1 MRVYRSIGHIGKVR
15 GGGEDISNGLFLI
28 DSFVTVFRLEVAMN
42 TMKRFDAEEAR
53 ASDLISVL
61 VVEDQE
67 VLRLGLNLTLQY
79 MRNIQIVGVAS
90 DGPSAVQK
98 ALELKPQVVLMDI
111 GLPGFDGIEATRR
124 IKAQMN
130 TRVMILTSH
139 EEDKSIF
146 AALAA
151 GADGYCLKDIS
162 SAKLNTAINSV
173 ASGAAWLDDDIAR
186 RVLHS
191 AKMADPHIT
200 SERLALSES
209 ELKVLG
215 LILEG
220 ATSDEIGTQVGL
232 KDSEVQSYLKKLIQK
247 VSWSGNSAPT
257 TKISRQAKNSQDFKI
272 SKICT
277 TCRARL
283 GEEFTRCPYDGS
295 EMKEDALIGSVFAD
309 RYEILALL
317 GSGTSGAVYKARHRY
332 MHKLVAIK
340 IMHLELISD
349 ISLLKRFRQEAAA
362 ASSLNHANIVNVI
375 DFGLSPEGQAFMIM
389 DYLGGNSLDEL
400 IFQNKHLPWKLA
412 AEIFKQISSGLGH
425 AHNNNIIHRDLKPSN
440 VLVVN
445 FGQPDLAV
453 KLVDFGTAKLVTPET
468 QGAGLTV
475 PGQVFGSP
483 TYMSPEQCMGLS
495 LEANSDVYSMG
506 TLMYETLVG
515 HPPFTT
521 ENIVEAMYKQV
532 NEECPPIAGAAI
544 KAGVVIDNR
553 LQAIVTKAL
562 RKDKYQRHQS
572 MQELR
577 RDLDG
582 LEL

>member
-1 MRVYRSIGHIGKVR
+1 
-15 GGGEDISNGLFLI
+15 
-28 DSFVTVFRLEVAMN
+28 MN
-42 TMKRFDAEEAR
+42 TMRRFDAENSR
-53 ASDLISVL
+53 ANDLISVL

-98 ALELKPQVVLMDI
+98 ALDLKPQVILMDI

-124 IKAQMN
+124 IKAQLD
-130 TRVMILTSH
+130 TRIMILTSH

-162 SAKLNTAINSV
+162 TAKLNTAINSV

-191 AKMADPHIT
+191 AKLADPQIT
-200 SERLALSES
+200 SERLALTES
-209 ELKVLG
+209 ELKVLA

-220 ATSDEIGTQVGL
+220 ATSDEIGAQVGM
-232 KDSEVQSYLKKLIQK
+232 KDCEVQSYLKKLIQK
-247 VSWSGNSAPT
+247 VSWSGNSIPAT
-257 TKISRQAKNSQDFKI
+257 RISSNAKNSQDFQM
-272 SKICT
+272 SKICPQ
-277 TCRARL
+277 CRVRL
-283 GEEFTRCPYDGS
+283 GEEFSRCPYDGH
-295 EMKEDALIGSVFAD
+295 ELQDDAMIGSVFAD

-362 ASSLNHANIVNVI
+362 ASSLSHPNIVNVI

-389 DYLGGNSLDEL
+389 DYLGGQSLDEL
-400 IFQNKHLPWKLA
+400 IAVQQRLPWQTSL
-412 AEIFKQISSGLGH
+412 EVFKQVCKGLGH
-425 AHNNNIIHRDLKPSN
+425 AHDNGIIHRDLKPSN

-445 FGQPDLAV
+445 FGQPNMAI
-453 KLVDFGTAKLVTPET
+453 KLVDFGTAKLVTPENE
-468 QGAGLTV
+468 GAGLTV

-483 TYMSPEQCMGLS
+483 TYMSPEQCMGLP
-495 LEANSDVYSMG
+495 LEASSDVYSMG
-506 TLMYETLVG
+506 TLMYEALVG
-515 HPPFTT
+515 HPPFVT

-532 NEECPPIAGAAI
+532 NEECPLISQAASKQGI
-544 KAGVVIDNR
+544 SIDNR
-553 LQAIVTKAL
+553 LQAIITKTL

-572 MQELR
+572 MHELR
-577 RDLDG
+577 RDLESLG
-582 LEL
+582 V

>member
-1 MRVYRSIGHIGKVR
+1 
-15 GGGEDISNGLFLI
+15 
-28 DSFVTVFRLEVAMN
+28 MN
-42 TMKRFDAEEAR
+42 TMKRFDVETSQV
-53 ASDLISVL
+53 SDLISVL

-98 ALELKPQVVLMDI
+98 ALELKPQVILMDI
-111 GLPGFDGIEATRR
+111 GLPGFDGIEATKR
-124 IKAQMN
+124 IKAQLN

-162 SAKLNTAINSV
+162 SSKLNIAINSI

-191 AKMADPHIT
+191 AKMADPQLT
-200 SERLALSES
+200 SERIALTED
-209 ELKVLG
+209 ELRVLG
-215 LILEG
+215 LVLEG
-220 ATSDEIGTQVGL
+220 ASSEEISSQIGMDQV
-232 KDSEVQSYLKKLIQK
+232 EVQSYLKKLIQK
-247 VSWSGNSAPT
+247 VTWSSNSTPT
-257 TKISRQAKNSQDFKI
+257 TKISRQAKNSQDFKV
-272 SKICT
+272 SKICPN
-277 TCRARL
+277 CRVRL
-283 GEEFTRCPYDGS
+283 GEEFSVCPYDGHQ
-295 EMKEDALIGSVFAD
+295 MKEDALIGSVFAD

-317 GSGTSGAVYKARHRY
+317 GAGTSGAVYKARHRY

-340 IMHLELISD
+340 IMHFELISD

-362 ASSLNHANIVNVI
+362 ASSLTHPNIISVI

-389 DYLGGNSLDEL
+389 DYQGGNSLDEL
-400 IFQNKHLPWKLA
+400 IYEHKHLHWKKA
-412 AEIFKQISSGLGH
+412 VEIFRQICTGLGH

-445 FGQPDLAV
+445 FDDAEPMV
-453 KLVDFGTAKLVTPET
+453 KLVDFGTAKLVTPDSE
-468 QGAGLTV
+468 GAGLTV

-483 TYMSPEQCMGLS
+483 TYMSPEQCMGLQ
-495 LEANSDVYSMG
+495 LEANSDIYSMG

-515 HPPFTT
+515 HPPFVT

-532 NEECPPIAGAAI
+532 NEECPPIGQAAK
-544 KAGVVIDNR
+544 KAGVSIDNR
-553 LQAIVTKAL
+553 IQAIVTKAL
-562 RKDKYQRHQS
+562 RKDRYQRYQS
-572 MQELR
+572 MQELKK
-577 RDLDG
+577 DLDSLG
-582 LEL
+582 V

>member
-1 MRVYRSIGHIGKVR
+1 
-15 GGGEDISNGLFLI
+15 
-28 DSFVTVFRLEVAMN
+28 MN
-42 TMKRFDAEEAR
+42 TMRRFEAETDR

-79 MRNIQIVGVAS
+79 MRNVQIVGVAS

-98 ALELKPQVVLMDI
+98 ALELKPQVILMDI

-130 TRVMILTSH
+130 TRIMILTSH

-146 AALAA
+146 SALAA

-162 SAKLNTAINSV
+162 TAKLNTAINSV
-173 ASGAAWLDDDIAR
+173 ASGAAWLDDEIAR

-191 AKMADPHIT
+191 AKLTDPQIT
-200 SERLALSES
+200 SERLALTES
-209 ELKVLG
+209 ELKVLA

-220 ATSDEIGTQVGL
+220 ASSDEIGKQVGL
-232 KDSEVQSYLKKLIQK
+232 KDCEVQAYLKKLIQK
-247 VSWSGNSAPT
+247 VSWSGNHVPA
-257 TKISRQAKNSQDFKI
+257 TKISRHAKNSQDFQM
-272 SKICT
+272 SKICPN
-277 TCRARL
+277 CRVRL
-283 GEEFTRCPYDGS
+283 SEDYTRCPYDGN
-295 EMKEDALIGSVFAD
+295 ELKEDAMIGSVFAD

-340 IMHLELISD
+340 IMHIELISD

-362 ASSLNHANIVNVI
+362 ASSLNHKNIVNVI
-375 DFGLSPEGQAFMIM
+375 DFGLSPEGQSFMIM

-400 IFQNKHLPWKLA
+400 IAKEGCLPWKKA
-412 AEIFKQISSGLGH
+412 VEIFKQVCSGLGH
-425 AHNNNIIHRDLKPSN
+425 AHDNNIIHRDLKPSN

-445 FGQPDLAV
+445 YGQPDMSV
-453 KLVDFGTAKLVTPET
+453 KLVDFGTAKLVTAET
-468 QGAGLTV
+468 EGAGLTV

-483 TYMSPEQCMGLS
+483 TYMSPEQCMGLN
-495 LEANSDVYSMG
+495 LEASSDVYSMG

-515 HPPFTT
+515 NPPFIT

-532 NEECPPIAGAAI
+532 NEECPPISQVASKLGI
-544 KAGVVIDNR
+544 SIDNR
-553 LQAIVTKAL
+553 LQAIITKTL

-572 MQELR
+572 MHELKK
-577 RDLDG
+577 DLES
-582 LEL
+582 LCV

>member
-1 MRVYRSIGHIGKVR
+1 MHTMNR
-15 GGGEDISNGLFLI
+15 F
-28 DSFVTVFRLEVAMN
+28 EV
-42 TMKRFDAEEAR
+42 EETR
-53 ASDLISVL
+53 ASDLITVL

-79 MRNIQIVGVAS
+79 MRNIQIVGVAV

-124 IKAQMN
+124 IKEQLN

-162 SAKLNTAINSV
+162 SAKLSTAINSV

-200 SERLALSES
+200 SERMALSES
-209 ELKVLG
+209 ELKVLA

-220 ATSDEIGTQVGL
+220 ATSDEIGVQVGL

-247 VSWSGNSAPT
+247 VSWSGSNAPT
-257 TKISRQAKNSQDFKI
+257 TKISRQAKNSQEFKV

-277 TCRARL
+277 SCRVRL
-283 GEEFTRCPYDGS
+283 GEEFTRCPYDGN
-295 EMKEDALIGSVFAD
+295 EMKEDPLIGSVFAD

-340 IMHLELISD
+340 VMHLELISD
-349 ISLLKRFRQEAAA
+349 IALLKRFRQEAAA
-362 ASSLNHANIVNVI
+362 ASSLNHQNIVNVI

-389 DYLGGNSLDEL
+389 DYLGGKSLDEL
-400 IFQNKHLPWKLA
+400 IFEHKHLHWKLA
-412 AEIFKQISSGLGH
+412 TDVFKQICSGLGH

-445 FGQPDLAV
+445 FGQPDLSV
-453 KLVDFGTAKLVTPET
+453 KIVDFGTAKLVAPEA

-483 TYMSPEQCMGLS
+483 TYMSPEQCMGLP

-532 NEECPPIAGAAI
+532 NEECPPIAGAAAS
-544 KAGVVIDNR
+544 AGVVIDNR
-553 LQAIVTKAL
+553 LQAVVTKAL
-562 RKDKYQRHQS
+562 RKDKYQRQQS

-582 LEL
+582 LDL

>member
-1 MRVYRSIGHIGKVR
+1 
-15 GGGEDISNGLFLI
+15 
-28 DSFVTVFRLEVAMN
+28 MN

-79 MRNIQIVGVAS
+79 MRNIQIVGVAT

-98 ALELKPQVVLMDI
+98 ALELRPQVVLMDI

-124 IKAQMN
+124 IKEQIN

-191 AKMADPHIT
+191 AKLADPQLT
-200 SERLALSES
+200 TERLALSES

-220 ATSDEIGTQVGL
+220 ASSDEIGLQVGL

-247 VSWSGNSAPT
+247 VSWSGNSVPT
-257 TKISRQAKNSQDFKI
+257 TKISRQAKNSQEFKV

-277 TCRARL
+277 SCRARL

-332 MHKLVAIK
+332 MHRLVAIK
-340 IMHLELISD
+340 VMHLELISD

-389 DYLGGNSLDEL
+389 DYLGGNSLEEL
-400 IFQNKHLPWKLA
+400 ILEHRHLHWKLA

-445 FGQPDLAV
+445 FGQPDLMV
-453 KLVDFGTAKLVTPET
+453 KLVDFGTAKLVTPEA

-483 TYMSPEQCMGLS
+483 TYMSPEQCMGMS
-495 LEANSDVYSMG
+495 LEPNSDVYSMG
-506 TLMYETLVG
+506 ALMYETLVG

-532 NEECPPIAGAAI
+532 NEECPPIGVAAA

-553 LQAIVTKAL
+553 LQAIVMKAL

-572 MQELR
+572 MQELK

-582 LEL
+582 LNS

>member
-1 MRVYRSIGHIGKVR
+1 
-15 GGGEDISNGLFLI
+15 
-28 DSFVTVFRLEVAMN
+28 MN
-42 TMKRFDAEEAR
+42 TMRRFEAENTR

-79 MRNIQIVGVAS
+79 MRNIQIVGVAA

-98 ALELKPQVVLMDI
+98 ALELKPQVILMDI

-162 SAKLNTAINSV
+162 TAKLNTAINSV

-191 AKMADPHIT
+191 AKLADPQIT
-200 SERLALSES
+200 SERLALTES

-220 ATSDEIGTQVGL
+220 ASSDEIGTQVGL

-247 VSWSGNSAPT
+247 VSWSGNSVPA
-257 TKISRQAKNSQDFKI
+257 TKISRNAKNSQDFQM
-272 SKICT
+272 SKICP
-277 TCRARL
+277 TCRVRL
-283 GEEFTRCPYDGS
+283 GAEFSRCPYDSS
-295 EMKEDALIGSVFAD
+295 ELKEDAMIGSVFAD

-317 GSGTSGAVYKARHRY
+317 GCGTSGAVYKARHRY

-362 ASSLNHANIVNVI
+362 ASSLTHGNIVNVI

-400 IFQNKHLPWKLA
+400 IAEHNHLPWKQSV
-412 AEIFKQISSGLGH
+412 EIFKQVCSGLGH
-425 AHNNNIIHRDLKPSN
+425 AHDNGIIHRDLKPSN

-445 FGQPDLAV
+445 YGKPDLNV
-453 KLVDFGTAKLVTPET
+453 KLVDFGTAKLVAAESE
-468 QGAGLTV
+468 GAGLTV

-483 TYMSPEQCMGLS
+483 TYMSPEQCMGLQ

-515 HPPFTT
+515 HPPFMT

-532 NEECPPIAGAAI
+532 NEECPPIALAAAT
-544 KAGVVIDNR
+544 AGITIDNR
-553 LQAIVTKAL
+553 LQAIINKTL

-572 MQELR
+572 MHELKK
-577 RDLDG
+577 DLEG
-582 LEL
+582 LGV

>member
-1 MRVYRSIGHIGKVR
+1 
-15 GGGEDISNGLFLI
+15 
-28 DSFVTVFRLEVAMN
+28 MN
-42 TMKRFDAEEAR
+42 TMRRFDAENSR
-53 ASDLISVL
+53 ANDLISVL

-98 ALELKPQVVLMDI
+98 ALDLKPQVILMDI

-124 IKAQMN
+124 IKAQLD

-146 AALAA
+146 SALAA

-162 SAKLNTAINSV
+162 TAKLNTAINSV

-191 AKMADPHIT
+191 AKLADPQIT
-200 SERLALSES
+200 SERLALTES
-209 ELKVLG
+209 ELKVLA

-220 ATSDEIGTQVGL
+220 ASADEIGTQVGM
-232 KDSEVQSYLKKLIQK
+232 KDCEVQSYLKKLIQK
-247 VSWSGNSAPT
+247 VSWSGNSVPAT
-257 TKISRQAKNSQDFKI
+257 RISSNAKNSQDFQM
-272 SKICT
+272 SKICPQ
-277 TCRARL
+277 CRVRL
-283 GEEFTRCPYDGS
+283 GEEFARCPYDGS
-295 EMKEDALIGSVFAD
+295 ELQDDAMIGSVFAD

-362 ASSLNHANIVNVI
+362 ASSLNHSNIVNVI

-389 DYLGGNSLDEL
+389 DYLGGQSLDEL
-400 IFQNKHLPWKLA
+400 IAVHKHLPWQTSIEL
-412 AEIFKQISSGLGH
+412 FKQVCKGLGH
-425 AHNNNIIHRDLKPSN
+425 AHDNGIIHRDLKPSN
-440 VLVVN
+440 VLVVK
-445 FGQPDLAV
+445 FGQPDVAI
-453 KLVDFGTAKLVTPET
+453 KLVDFGTAKLVTPENE
-468 QGAGLTV
+468 GAGLTV

-483 TYMSPEQCMGLS
+483 TYMSPEQCMGLP
-495 LEANSDVYSMG
+495 LEASSDVYSMG

-515 HPPFTT
+515 HPPFIT

-532 NEECPPIAGAAI
+532 NEECPLISQAAS
-544 KAGVVIDNR
+544 KLGVSIDNR
-553 LQAIVTKAL
+553 LQAIVTKTL

-572 MQELR
+572 MHELR
-577 RDLDG
+577 KDLESIG
-582 LEL
+582 V

>member
-1 MRVYRSIGHIGKVR
+1 
-15 GGGEDISNGLFLI
+15 
-28 DSFVTVFRLEVAMN
+28 MN
-42 TMKRFDAEEAR
+42 TMKRFEATDTG
-53 ASDLISVL
+53 ATELISVL

-124 IKAQMN
+124 IKEQLN
-130 TRVMILTSH
+130 TRIMILTSH

-146 AALAA
+146 SALAA

-191 AKMADPHIT
+191 AKLGNPQVT
-200 SERLALSES
+200 SEKLALSEN

-220 ATSDEIGTQVGL
+220 ASSNEIGAQVGMQ
-232 KDSEVQSYLKKLIQK
+232 DMEVQAYMKKLIQK
-247 VSWSGNSAPT
+247 VSWSGNNVPT
-257 TKISRQAKNSQDFKI
+257 TKISRTAKNSQDFQM
-272 SKICT
+272 SKICPN
-277 TCRARL
+277 CRVRL
-283 GEEFTRCPYDGS
+283 GEEYTQCPYDGQGLI
-295 EMKEDALIGSVFAD
+295 EDALIGSIFAD

-317 GSGTSGAVYKARHRY
+317 GTGTSGAVYKARHRY

-362 ASSLNHANIVNVI
+362 ASSLTHKNIVSVI

-400 IFQNKHLPWKLA
+400 VANSSHVNWKA
-412 AEIFKQISSGLGH
+412 SMEVFKQICDGLGH
-425 AHNNNIIHRDLKPSN
+425 AHSNNIIHRDLKPSN

-445 FGQPDLAV
+445 FNNKDLTV
-453 KLVDFGTAKLVTPET
+453 KLVDFGTAKLVAPNSEN
-468 QGAGLTV
+468 AGLTV

-483 TYMSPEQCMGLS
+483 TYMSPEQCMGLP
-495 LEANSDVYSMG
+495 LEPSSDVYSMG

-515 HPPFTT
+515 HPPFIT

-532 NEECPPIAGAAI
+532 NEEVPPISTAAAR
-544 KAGVVIDNR
+544 AGVSIDPR
-553 LQAIVTKAL
+553 LQAIIMKAL
-562 RKDKYQRHQS
+562 RKDKYQRYQS
-572 MQELR
+572 MQELK
-577 RDLDG
+577 RDLDSVI
-582 LEL
+582 

>member
-1 MRVYRSIGHIGKVR
+1 
-15 GGGEDISNGLFLI
+15 
-28 DSFVTVFRLEVAMN
+28 MN
-42 TMKRFDAEEAR
+42 TMRRFDTENSSAT
-53 ASDLISVL
+53 DLISVL

-98 ALELKPQVVLMDI
+98 ALELKPQVILMDI

-124 IKAQMN
+124 IKEQLN
-130 TRVMILTSH
+130 TRIMILTSH

-146 AALAA
+146 SALAA

-162 SAKLNTAINSV
+162 TAKLNTAINSV

-191 AKMADPHIT
+191 AKLADPQIT
-200 SERLALSES
+200 SERLALTES
-209 ELKVLG
+209 ELKVLA

-220 ATSDEIGTQVGL
+220 ATADEIGTQVGM
-232 KDSEVQSYLKKLIQK
+232 KDCEVQSYLKKLIQK
-247 VSWSGNSAPT
+247 VSWSGSNVPT
-257 TKISRQAKNSQDFKI
+257 TKISRSAKNSQDFQM
-272 SKICT
+272 SKICSH
-277 TCRARL
+277 CRARL
-283 GEEFTRCPYDGS
+283 GEEFSRCPYDGH
-295 EMKEDALIGSVFAD
+295 ELKDDAMIGSVFAD

-317 GSGTSGAVYKARHRY
+317 GSDTSGAVYKARHRY

-362 ASSLNHANIVNVI
+362 ASSLSHPNIVNVI

-389 DYLGGNSLDEL
+389 DYLGGISLDEL
-400 IFQNKHLPWKLA
+400 IADNQRLPWQLSVN
-412 AEIFKQISSGLGH
+412 IFTQICKGLGH
-425 AHNNNIIHRDLKPSN
+425 AHDNGIIHRDLKPSN

-445 FGQPDLAV
+445 FGQPDMTI
-453 KLVDFGTAKLVTPET
+453 KLVDFGTAKLVTAESE
-468 QGAGLTV
+468 GAGLTV

-483 TYMSPEQCMGLS
+483 TYMSPEQCMGLP
-495 LEANSDVYSMG
+495 LEASSDVYSMG
-506 TLMYETLVG
+506 TLMYEALVG
-515 HPPFTT
+515 HPPFIT

-532 NEECPPIAGAAI
+532 NDECPSIAKAASVQ
-544 KAGVVIDNR
+544 GVSIDNR
-553 LQAIVTKAL
+553 LQAIITKTL

-572 MQELR
+572 MHELKK
-577 RDLDG
+577 DLES
-582 LEL
+582 LSV

>member
-1 MRVYRSIGHIGKVR
+1 
-15 GGGEDISNGLFLI
+15 
-28 DSFVTVFRLEVAMN
+28 MN
-42 TMKRFDAEEAR
+42 TMRRFDAENSR
-53 ASDLISVL
+53 ANDLISVL

-98 ALELKPQVVLMDI
+98 ALDLKPQVILMDI

-124 IKAQMN
+124 IKAQLD

-146 AALAA
+146 SALAA

-162 SAKLNTAINSV
+162 TAKLNTAINSV

-191 AKMADPHIT
+191 AKLADPQIT
-200 SERLALSES
+200 SERLALTES
-209 ELKVLG
+209 ELKVLA

-220 ATSDEIGTQVGL
+220 ASADEIGTQVGM
-232 KDSEVQSYLKKLIQK
+232 KDCEVQSYLKKLIQK
-247 VSWSGNSAPT
+247 VSWSGNSVPAT
-257 TKISRQAKNSQDFKI
+257 RISSNAKNSQDFQM
-272 SKICT
+272 SKICPQ
-277 TCRARL
+277 CRVRL
-283 GEEFTRCPYDGS
+283 GEEFARCPYDGR
-295 EMKEDALIGSVFAD
+295 ELQDDAMIGSVFAD

-362 ASSLNHANIVNVI
+362 ASSLNHSNIVNVI

-389 DYLGGNSLDEL
+389 DYLGGQSLDEL
-400 IFQNKHLPWKLA
+400 IAVHKHLPWQTSIEL
-412 AEIFKQISSGLGH
+412 FKQVCKGLGH
-425 AHNNNIIHRDLKPSN
+425 AHDNGIIHRDLKPSN
-440 VLVVN
+440 VLVVK
-445 FGQPDLAV
+445 FGQPDVAI
-453 KLVDFGTAKLVTPET
+453 KLVDFGTAKLVTPENE
-468 QGAGLTV
+468 GAGLTV

-483 TYMSPEQCMGLS
+483 TYMSPEQCMGLP
-495 LEANSDVYSMG
+495 LEASSDVYSMG

-515 HPPFTT
+515 HPPFIT

-532 NEECPPIAGAAI
+532 NEECPLISQAAS
-544 KAGVVIDNR
+544 KLGVSIDNR
-553 LQAIVTKAL
+553 LQAIVTKTL

-572 MQELR
+572 MHELR
-577 RDLDG
+577 KDLESIG
-582 LEL
+582 V

>member
-1 MRVYRSIGHIGKVR
+1 
-15 GGGEDISNGLFLI
+15 
-28 DSFVTVFRLEVAMN
+28 
-42 TMKRFDAEEAR
+42 MKRFEAEQAR
-53 ASDLISVL
+53 SSDLVSVL

-67 VLRLGLNLTLQY
+67 VLRLGLKLTLQY
-79 MRNIQIVGVAS
+79 MRNVQVVGIAE
-90 DGPSAVQK
+90 DGPSAVK
-98 ALELKPQVVLMDI
+98 MALELKPQVVLMDI

-124 IKAQMN
+124 IKAQSN
-130 TRVMILTSH
+130 SRVMILTSH

-146 AALAA
+146 SALAA

-162 SAKLNTAINSV
+162 GAKLNTAINSV

-191 AKMADPHIT
+191 AKLNDPHIT
-200 SERLALSES
+200 AERLALTEK
-209 ELKVLG
+209 ELKVLA

-220 ATSDEIGTQVGL
+220 ASSDEISVQVGL
-232 KDSEVQSYLKKLIQK
+232 KDGEVQSYLKKLIQK
-247 VSWSGNSAPT
+247 VSWSGSHVPT
-257 TKISRQAKNSQDFKI
+257 TKVSRQAKNSHDFKI
-272 SKICT
+272 SKYCPN
-277 TCRARL
+277 CRVRL
-283 GEEFTRCPYDGS
+283 GEEFTKCPYDGQ

-332 MHKLVAIK
+332 MHRLVAIK
-340 IMHLELISD
+340 VMHLELIAD
-349 ISLLKRFRQEAAA
+349 ITLLKRFRQEAAA
-362 ASSLNHANIVNVI
+362 ASALNHPNIVNVL

-400 IFQNKHLPWKLA
+400 IFENKCLHWKLST
-412 AEIFKQISSGLGH
+412 EIFKQISCGMGH

-445 FGQPDLAV
+445 FGQPDLMV
-453 KLVDFGTAKLVTPET
+453 KLVDFGTAKLVTSESS
-468 QGAGLTV
+468 GAGLTV

-483 TYMSPEQCMGLS
+483 TYMSPEQCMGLE
-495 LEANSDVYSMG
+495 LEPNSDIYSMG
-506 TLMYETLVG
+506 ALMYETLVG
-515 HPPFTT
+515 HPPFIT
-521 ENIVEAMYKQV
+521 ESIVEAMYKQV
-532 NEECPPIAGAAI
+532 NEECPAIKDAAA

-577 RDLDG
+577 RDLDS
-582 LEL
+582 LN

>member
-1 MRVYRSIGHIGKVR
+1 
-15 GGGEDISNGLFLI
+15 
-28 DSFVTVFRLEVAMN
+28 MN
-42 TMKRFDAEEAR
+42 TMRRFDAEGSR

-98 ALELKPQVVLMDI
+98 ALELKPQVILMDI

-124 IKAQMN
+124 IKAQLN
-130 TRVMILTSH
+130 TRIMILTSH

-146 AALAA
+146 SALAA

-162 SAKLNTAINSV
+162 TAKLNTAINSV
-173 ASGAAWLDDDIAR
+173 ASGAAWLDDEIAR

-191 AKMADPHIT
+191 AKLADPQIT

-209 ELKVLG
+209 ELKVLA

-220 ATSDEIGTQVGL
+220 ASSDEIGSQVGL

-247 VSWSGNSAPT
+247 VSWSGSNAPA
-257 TKISRQAKNSQDFKI
+257 TKISRTAKNSQDFQV
-272 SKICT
+272 SKICPN
-277 TCRARL
+277 CKVRL
-283 GEEFTRCPYDGS
+283 GEEFSRCPYDGN
-295 EMKEDALIGSVFAD
+295 ELKEDAMIGSVFAD

-362 ASSLNHANIVNVI
+362 ASSLTHGNIVNVI

-389 DYLGGNSLDEL
+389 DYLGGHSLDEL
-400 IFQNKHLPWKLA
+400 IFEHKRLPWQVST
-412 AEIFKQISSGLGH
+412 EIFKQVCSGLGH
-425 AHNNNIIHRDLKPSN
+425 AHDNGIIHRDLKPSN

-445 FGQPDLAV
+445 FGQPELTV
-453 KLVDFGTAKLVTPET
+453 KLVDFGTAKLVTPESE
-468 QGAGLTV
+468 GAGLTV

-483 TYMSPEQCMGLS
+483 TYMSPEQCMGLN
-495 LEANSDVYSMG
+495 LEASSDVYSMG
-506 TLMYETLVG
+506 TLMYEALVG
-515 HPPFTT
+515 HPPFIT

-532 NEECPPIAGAAI
+532 NEECPPIAQAAAKVGAS
-544 KAGVVIDNR
+544 IDNR
-553 LQAIVTKAL
+553 LQAIITKTL

-572 MQELR
+572 MHELKK
-577 RDLDG
+577 DLESVG
-582 LEL
+582 T